1 MTFGIEPF
9 KTKKAKT
16 VQCEGAEISSG
27 DEEEA
32 EDAEET
38 ATAKNVLK
46 LLTDFLDSEVRDRSF
61 SSTVMK
67 HLQPVFI
74 FLALFFFFLPKFTF
88 DTILF

>member
-16 VQCEGAEISSG
+16 VQCEGADINSG
-27 DEEEA
+27 DEEEAA

-46 LLTDFLDSEVRDRSF
+46 LLTDFLDSEVGGSF

-74 FLALFFFFLPKFTF
+74 FLALFFYFYQSLSLTQYYF
-88 DTILF
+88 

>member
-16 VQCEGAEISSG
+16 VQCEGAEINSG

-46 LLTDFLDSEVRDRSF
+46 LLTDFLDSEVRDHSVLQLWNTCSLCL
-61 SSTVMK
+61 SS
-67 HLQPVFI
+67 
-74 FLALFFFFLPKFTF
+74 
-88 DTILF
+88 

>member
-16 VQCEGAEISSG
+16 VQCEGAEINSG

-46 LLTDFLDSEVRDRSF
+46 LLTDFLDSEVREHSAPQLWNTAACVYLL
-61 SSTVMK
+61 SS
-67 HLQPVFI
+67 I
-74 FLALFFFFLPKFTF
+74 FFLPKFTF